1 MKHETLVNAITEID
15 DDLINDAHNIPAT
28 KIIHWQRWCAAA
40 ACFLVIIAAAFLYFP
55 RGDTVIT
62 VLEKQLTSQ
71 PFVIS
76 ESNAVAASRRRNQ
89 EATVQFAVSLN
100 VDVAKNTNISVSS
113 GTMQVF
119 DSETS
124 TLIYEGVNFETEKDV
139 FIIWTVEA
147 SEQITR
153 FEMSLTNQKTTD
165 TVILSYSNNQKWII
179 NKTTK

>member
-15 DDLINDAHNIPAT
+15 DDLINDAHNVPAA

-40 ACFLVIIAAAFLYFP
+40 ACFLLIIAAAFLYFP
-55 RGDTVIT
+55 KGDTIIT
-62 VLEKQLTSQ
+62 VLDKQLTSR
-71 PFVIS
+71 PLVIS
-76 ESNAVAASRRRNQ
+76 ESNAVAAARRRNQ
-89 EATVQFAVSLN
+89 EQAAQFSASLN
-100 VDVAKNTNISVSS
+100 IDVANNTNISVSS

-124 TLIYEGVNFETEKDV
+124 TLIYEGVNLETENDV

-153 FEMSLTNQKTTD
+153 FEMSLANQKTTD
-165 TVILSYSNNQKWII
+165 KVILSYSNNQKWII